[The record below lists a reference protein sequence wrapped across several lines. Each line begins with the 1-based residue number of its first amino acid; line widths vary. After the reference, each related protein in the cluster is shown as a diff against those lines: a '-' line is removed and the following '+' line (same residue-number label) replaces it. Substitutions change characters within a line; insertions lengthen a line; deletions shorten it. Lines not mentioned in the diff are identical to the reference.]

1 MSDINGIFSKKAKAV
16 LQAARMAARNLGS
29 DSISTEHLLLG
40 LVREDSGFAA
50 ETLKA
55 LNVNLNELGENVQ
68 RALTSN
74 GGIMTVGDSHGA
86 LLSFTNRCK
95 AALYNAAKIAKNEGD
110 QYIGPEHLMLAILQ
124 QSESAAVGTLS
135 SFGVTFENFQAALSQ
150 LKRESSE
157 DGVPGEGAGEGA
169 GFESE
174 QPRGNGETRQQARS
188 QSRSKTPIL
197 EHFGRDLTA
206 MARLG
211 KLDPIIG
218 REAEIERLIQILCRR
233 KKNNP
238 ALIGEPGV
246 GKTAI
251 IEGLAL
257 KIAQKK
263 IPELLANKRVVS
275 LDVAAMV
282 AGTKYR
288 GQFEE
293 RVKGLIMEL
302 QRVDNSVILFID
314 ELHTIVGAG
323 GSEGSLDASNIFKP
337 ALARGELQCIGA
349 TTIDEYRKYIE
360 KDAALER
367 RFQTIVVNPPSS
379 EDSIQ
384 ILEGLRAKYEQ
395 HHKVRYTPEAIRASV
410 TLAERYISDRFLP
423 DKAIDVLDEAG
434 ARVRLNSIKTP
445 QDLKEMED
453 ELAEAMQKKEDAIAD
468 QQYETA
474 ASLRDKIE
482 ELTNRIAERRDA
494 LNKEDSSVMP
504 VVDENEIRD
513 CISKMTGIPV
523 SRLAGEE
530 AQKLLKL
537 GDEIKERVIG
547 QDQAVDAVVKAI
559 RRTRAGIRDTK
570 RPMGSFLFLG
580 PTGVGKTELAK
591 VLSLSLFGSED
602 SMIRIDMS
610 EYMEKHSISRLI
622 GAPPGYVG
630 FEDNGGQL
638 SEKVRKRPYC
648 VVLLDE
654 IEKAHP
660 DVYNLLLQILDDGI
674 LTDSYGRKINF
685 KNTIIIMTSNAG
697 AREVRHSSG
706 MGFTKMGETDD
717 YERMETAIREEVK
730 RVFSPEFLNRID
742 EQIVFRPLTKS
753 DLTSV
758 VDIQL
763 MFLQKNLSERGILL
777 EISKEAKEFVV
788 GHNYDSALGARPIRR
803 SIQQLIE
810 DEIAEGLLLGIYSDF
825 STITIDVVDGKL
837 KFKCE
842 KLSEGDG
849 ENHQD

>member
-1 MSDINGIFSKKAKAV
+1 MSDINGIFSAKAKAV
-16 LQAARMAARNLGS
+16 LQAARMAAHNLSS
-29 DSISTEHLLLG
+29 DSITVEHLLLG
-40 LVREDSGFAA
+40 LVREESGYAA
-50 ETLKA
+50 ETLRA
-55 LNVNLNELGENVQ
+55 LKVNLSDLGETVQ
-68 RALTSN
+68 RSLSTN
-74 GGIMTVGDSHGA
+74 GGLMTIGGDKRGG
-86 LLSFTNRCK
+86 LLSFTARTK
-95 AALYNAAKIAKNEGD
+95 AILFNAAKLAKNEGD

-124 QSESAAVGTLS
+124 QTDTPAAATLS
-135 SFGVTFENFQAALSQ
+135 TYNVTFDNYLEMLQQIKSRNMDP
-150 LKRESSE
+150 SSM
-157 DGVPGEGAGEGA
+157 DMDKNVPPMMRNE
-169 GFESE
+169 
-174 QPRGNGETRQQARS
+174 PRSSATTAS
-188 QSRSKTPIL
+188 KSKTPIL

-206 MARLG
+206 MARAG

-251 IEGLAL
+251 VEGLAQ
-257 KIAQKK
+257 KIVQKK
-263 IPELLANKRVVS
+263 IPDLLANKRVVT

-302 QRVDNSVILFID
+302 QRVGNSVILFID

-367 RFQTIVVNPPSS
+367 RFQTIIVNPPNS
-379 EDSIQ
+379 EDSVL

-395 HHKVRYTPEAIRASV
+395 HHNVRYTPDAVRAAV
-410 TLAERYISDRFLP
+410 TLAERYISERFLP

-434 ARVRLNSIKTP
+434 ARVRLDSIKVPDDLKQMEEELVKTNQLKDECIANQLYEEAAKHRDKAEELEKSIADRKNSI
-445 QDLKEMED
+445 
-453 ELAEAMQKKEDAIAD
+453 AEDAKAN
-468 QQYETA
+468 T
-474 ASLRDKIE
+474 
-482 ELTNRIAERRDA
+482 
-494 LNKEDSSVMP
+494 P
-504 VVDENEIRD
+504 VVDENVIRD
-513 CISKMTGIPV
+513 VISKMTGIPV

-530 AQKLLKL
+530 AQKLLHL
-537 GDEIKERVIG
+537 GEEIKQRVIG
-547 QDQAVDAVVKAI
+547 QDQAVDAIVKSI
-559 RRTRAGIRDTK
+559 RRTRAGIRSSK

-630 FEDNGGQL
+630 YEEGGGQL
-638 SEKVRKRPYC
+638 TEKVRKHPYS

-660 DVYNLLLQILDDGI
+660 DIYNLLLQILDDGI

-717 YERMETAIREEVK
+717 YDRMEAAIRDEVK

-742 EQIVFRPLTKS
+742 EQIVFRALSKK
-753 DLTSV
+753 DLVSV
-758 VDIQL
+758 VDIQ
-763 MFLQKNLSERGILL
+763 MGFLQKNISDRGILL
-777 EISKEAKEFVV
+777 EISQEAKELIVN
-788 GHNYDSALGARPIRR
+788 HNYDSALGARPIRR
-803 SIQQLIE
+803 SIQSLVE
-810 DEIAEGLLLGIYSDF
+810 DEIAEGLLLGRLSDF
-825 STITIDVVDGKL
+825 STICIGVENGKL
-837 KFKCE
+837 TFT
-842 KLSEGDG
+842 SEALPS
-849 ENHQD
+849 

>member
-16 LQAARMAARNLGS
+16 LQAARIAARNLGS
-29 DSISTEHLLLG
+29 DSVTTEHLLLG

-50 ETLKA
+50 ETLLA
-55 LNVNLNELGENVQ
+55 LKVNLNDLGETVQ
-68 RALTSN
+68 RSLTSN

-86 LLSFTNRCK
+86 LLTFTARCK
-95 AALYNAAKIAKNEGD
+95 AALFNAAKIAKEEGD

-124 QSESAAVGTLS
+124 QSESPAAGTLS
-135 SFGVTFENFQAALSQ
+135 SFGVTYNNFEMALQQVKHEAVDGQSADGDASGIDGADDRYLSQ
-150 LKRESSE
+150 GR
-157 DGVPGEGAGEGA
+157 
-169 GFESE
+169 
-174 QPRGNGETRQQARS
+174 GETRQQLRG

-197 EHFGRDLTA
+197 DHFGRDLTA
-206 MARLG
+206 LAKQG

-218 REAEIERLIQILCRR
+218 RSNEIERLIQILCRR

-251 IEGLAL
+251 IEGLAQ
-257 KIAQKK
+257 KIVQKK
-263 IPELLANKRVVS
+263 IPELLMNKRVVT

-367 RFQTIVVNPPSS
+367 RFQTIVVNPPNS

-384 ILEGLRAKYEQ
+384 ILDGLRPKYEQ
-395 HHKVRYTPEAIRASV
+395 HHKVRYTPEAIRAAV
-410 TLAERYISDRFLP
+410 VLAERYISDRFLP

-434 ARVRLNSIKTP
+434 ARVRLNSIRTP

-453 ELAEAMQKKEDAIAD
+453 ELALAMQKKEEAIAE

-482 ELTNRIAERRDA
+482 DLTSRIAERRES
-494 LNKEDSSVMP
+494 LNKEDSAEMP

-530 AQKLLKL
+530 TQKLLKL

-547 QDQAVDAVVKAI
+547 QDRAVDAVVKAI
-559 RRTRAGIRDTK
+559 RRTRAGIRNTK

-591 VLSLSLFGSED
+591 VLSQSLFGSED

-610 EYMEKHSISRLI
+610 EYMEKHSVSRLI

-660 DVYNLLLQILDDGI
+660 DIYNLLLQILDDGI

-742 EQIVFRPLTKS
+742 EQIVFRPLTKK
-753 DLTSV
+753 DLSSV

-763 MFLQKNLSERGILL
+763 TFLQKNLSERGILL
-777 EISKEAKEFVV
+777 EVSEAAKDFVV
-788 GHNYDSALGARPIRR
+788 SHNYDSALGARPIRR

-810 DEIAEGLLLGIYSDF
+810 DEIAEGLLLGIYRDF
-825 STITIDVVDGKL
+825 TTISIDVENGKL
-837 KFKCE
+837 KFS
-842 KLSEGDG
+842 SEALPS
-849 ENHQD
+849 

>member
-1 MSDINGIFSKKAKAV
+1 MADINGIFSAKAKAA
-16 LQAARMAARNLGS
+16 LQAARIAARNLGS
-29 DSISTEHLLLG
+29 DCVTVEHLLFG
-40 LVREDSGFAA
+40 LVREDSGVAS

-55 LNVNLNELGENVQ
+55 LKVNLTELSETIQ
-68 RALTSN
+68 RALSTN
-74 GGIMTVGDSHGA
+74 GGLMTVGGDAHGG
-86 LLSFTNRCK
+86 LLTFTAQCK
-95 AALYNAAKIAKNEGD
+95 AVLYNAAKIAKEEGV
-110 QYIGPEHLMLAILQ
+110 QFIGPEHLMLAILQ
-124 QSESAAVGTLS
+124 QTDSPAAATLS
-135 SFGVTFENFQAALSQ
+135 TYNVTFENYQEMLMQIKREADGQPMDDGQSDDEPRERYTQTRQAA
-150 LKRESSE
+150 
-157 DGVPGEGAGEGA
+157 P
-169 GFESE
+169 
-174 QPRGNGETRQQARS
+174 

-206 MARLG
+206 MARAG

-257 KIAQKK
+257 KIVQRK
-263 IPELLANKRVVS
+263 IPDLLANKRVVT

-302 QRVDNSVILFID
+302 QRVGNSVILFID

-349 TTIDEYRKYIE
+349 TTFDEYRKYIE
-360 KDAALER
+360 KDPALER
-367 RFQTIVVNPPSS
+367 RFQTIVVNPPTV

-384 ILEGLRAKYEQ
+384 ILDGLRPKYEQ
-395 HHKVRYTPEAIRASV
+395 HHNVRYTPDAVRAAV
-410 TLAERYISDRFLP
+410 ELGERYISERFLP

-434 ARVRLNSIKTP
+434 ARVRLNSIKIP
-445 QDLKEMED
+445 QDLQNMED
-453 ELAEAMQKKEDAIAD
+453 ELGECLQKKEEAVANQD
-468 QQYETA
+468 YTSA
-474 ASLRDKIE
+474 AKLRAREE
-482 ELTNRIAERRDA
+482 ELQNSIAERKKQ
-494 LNKEDSSVMP
+494 LQSEESETP
-504 VVDENEIRD
+504 VVDDNVIRD
-513 CISKMTGIPV
+513 VISKMTGIPV
-523 SRLAGEE
+523 RRLGGEE
-530 AQKLLKL
+530 AQKLIHL
-537 GDEIKERVIG
+537 GDEIKQRVIG
-547 QDQAVDAVVKAI
+547 QDQAVDAIVKSI
-559 RRTRAGIRDTK
+559 RRSRAGIRNNK

-591 VLSLSLFGSED
+591 VLCKELFGSED
-602 SMIRIDMS
+602 SLVRIDMS
-610 EYMEKHSISRLI
+610 EYMEKHSVSRLI

-630 FEDNGGQL
+630 FEDGGGQL
-638 SEKVRKRPYC
+638 SEKVRKHPYS

-660 DVYNLLLQILDDGI
+660 DIYNLLLQILDDGI

-730 RVFSPEFLNRID
+730 RVFSPEFLNRVD
-742 EQIVFRPLTKS
+742 EQIVFRALSKK
-753 DLTSV
+753 DLVSV
-758 VDIQL
+758 VDIQ
-763 MFLQKNLSERGILL
+763 MGFLQKNLSDRGILL
-777 EISKEAKEFVV
+777 EMSQEAKEFVV
-788 GHNYDSALGARPIRR
+788 NHNYDASLGARPIRR
-803 SIQQLIE
+803 SIQNLVE
-810 DEIAEGLLLGIYSDF
+810 DEIAEGLLLGTMTDF
-825 STITIDVVDGKL
+825 STIYVGVENGKL
-837 KFKCE
+837 SFKCE
-842 KLSEGDG
+842 KIKS
-849 ENHQD
+849 

>member
-1 MSDINGIFSKKAKAV
+1 MSENNGIFSAKAKAV

-29 DSISTEHLLLG
+29 DSITVEHLLLG
-40 LVREDSGFAA
+40 LVREDSGYASD
-50 ETLKA
+50 TLKA
-55 LNVNLNELGENVQ
+55 LKVNLAELGETVQ
-68 RALTSN
+68 RALTN
-74 GGIMTVGDSHGA
+74 DGGLMTIGGDNRGG
-86 LLSFTNRCK
+86 LLAFTARTK
-95 AALYNAAKIAKNEGD
+95 AVMFNAAKIAKEEGD

-124 QSESAAVGTLS
+124 QSDSPAAATLS
-135 SFGVTFENFQAALSQ
+135 TFNVTFENFQQALDQ
-150 LKRESSE
+150 LKRGNAE
-157 DGVPGEGAGEGA
+157 DMQDDRDFPGR
-169 GFESE
+169 
-174 QPRGNGETRQQARS
+174 QPQQGRP
-188 QSRSKTPIL
+188 QQKSKTPIL

-206 MARLG
+206 LARQG

-218 REAEIERLIQILCRR
+218 REEEIERLIQILCRR

-251 IEGLAL
+251 IEGLAQ
-257 KIAQKK
+257 KIVQKK
-263 IPELLANKRVVS
+263 IPELLMNKRVVT

-367 RFQTIVVNPPSS
+367 RFQTIMVNPPNS

-384 ILEGLRAKYEQ
+384 ILEGLRGKYEQ
-395 HHKVRYTPEAIRASV
+395 HHKVRYTPDAIRAAV
-410 TLAERYISDRFLP
+410 LLAERYISERFLP

-434 ARVRLNSIKTP
+434 ARVRLDSICIP
-445 QDLKEMED
+445 QDLKDMEE
-453 ELAEAMQKKEDAIAD
+453 ELAELKREMDDAVAN
-468 QQYETA
+468 QNFEKA
-474 ASLRDKIE
+474 ASLRDKTE
-482 ELTNRIAERRDA
+482 DLEKKVAERRDSLTA
-494 LNKEDSSVMP
+494 DKDSEATP
-504 VVDENEIRD
+504 VVDENAIRD

-523 SRLAGEE
+523 SRLADEE
-530 AQKLLKL
+530 AKKLLHL

-591 VLSLSLFGSED
+591 VLSYSLFGSED

-630 FEDNGGQL
+630 FEESGGQL
-638 SEKVRKRPYC
+638 SEKVRKRPYS

-660 DVYNLLLQILDDGI
+660 DIYNLLLQILDDGI

-730 RVFSPEFLNRID
+730 RVFSPEFLNRVD
-742 EQIVFRPLTKS
+742 EQIVFRPLSKA
-753 DLTSV
+753 DLVSV

-763 MFLQKNLSERGILL
+763 SFLQKNLSERGILL
-777 EISKEAKEFVV
+777 EVTQEAKEFIVN
-788 GHNYDSALGARPIRR
+788 HNYDSALGARPIRR
-803 SIQQLIE
+803 TIQNLVE
-810 DEIAEGLLLGIYSDF
+810 DEIAEGLLLGTMTDF
-825 STITIDVVDGKL
+825 STVTIGVKDGKL
-837 KFKCE
+837 CFGCE
-842 KLSEGDG
+842 KLPEESG
-849 ENHQD
+849 NPA

>member
-1 MSDINGIFSKKAKAV
+1 MADINGIFSAKAKAA
-16 LQAARMAARNLGS
+16 LQAARIAARNLGS
-29 DSISTEHLLLG
+29 DCVTVEHLLFG
-40 LVREDSGFAA
+40 LVREDSGVAS

-55 LNVNLNELGENVQ
+55 LKVNLTELSETIQ
-68 RALTSN
+68 RALSTN
-74 GGIMTVGDSHGA
+74 GGLMTVGGDAHGG
-86 LLSFTNRCK
+86 LLTFTAQCK
-95 AALYNAAKIAKNEGD
+95 AVLYNAAKIAKEEGV
-110 QYIGPEHLMLAILQ
+110 QFIGPEHLMLAILQ
-124 QSESAAVGTLS
+124 QTDSPAAATLS
-135 SFGVTFENFQAALSQ
+135 TYNVTFENYQEMLMQIKRQADGQPMDDGQPDDEPRERYTQTRQAA
-150 LKRESSE
+150 
-157 DGVPGEGAGEGA
+157 P
-169 GFESE
+169 
-174 QPRGNGETRQQARS
+174 

-206 MARLG
+206 MARAG

-257 KIAQKK
+257 KIVQRK
-263 IPELLANKRVVS
+263 IPDLLANKRVVT

-302 QRVDNSVILFID
+302 QRVGNSVILFID

-349 TTIDEYRKYIE
+349 TTFDEYRKYIE
-360 KDAALER
+360 KDPALER
-367 RFQTIVVNPPSS
+367 RFQTIVVNPPTV

-384 ILEGLRAKYEQ
+384 ILEGLRPKYEQ
-395 HHKVRYTPEAIRASV
+395 HHNVHYTPDAVRAAV
-410 TLAERYISDRFLP
+410 YLGERYISERFLP

-434 ARVRLNSIKTP
+434 ARVRLNSIKIP
-445 QDLKEMED
+445 QDLQDMEE
-453 ELAEAMQKKEDAIAD
+453 ELGECLQKKEEAVANQD
-468 QQYETA
+468 YTSA
-474 ASLRDKIE
+474 ANFRARE
-482 ELTNRIAERRDA
+482 EDLQNQIAERKKQ
-494 LNKEDSSVMP
+494 LQNENTETP
-504 VVDENEIRD
+504 IVDENVIRD
-513 CISKMTGIPV
+513 VISKMTGIPV
-523 SRLAGEE
+523 RRLGGEE
-530 AQKLLKL
+530 AQKLIHL
-537 GDEIKERVIG
+537 GDEIKQRVIG
-547 QDQAVDAVVKAI
+547 QDPAVDAIVKSI
-559 RRTRAGIRDTK
+559 RRSRAGIRNNK

-591 VLSLSLFGSED
+591 VLCKELFGSED
-602 SMIRIDMS
+602 SLVRIDMS
-610 EYMEKHSISRLI
+610 EYMEKHSVSRLI

-630 FEDNGGQL
+630 FEDGGGQL
-638 SEKVRKRPYC
+638 SEKVRKHPYS

-660 DVYNLLLQILDDGI
+660 DIYNLLLQILDDGI

-706 MGFTKMGETDD
+706 MGFTKMSETDD
-717 YERMETAIREEVK
+717 YERMETAIREEAK

-742 EQIVFRPLTKS
+742 EQIVFRALSKQ
-753 DLTSV
+753 DLVSV
-758 VDIQL
+758 VDIQ
-763 MFLQKNLSERGILL
+763 MGFLQKNLSDRGILL
-777 EISKEAKEFVV
+777 EMSQEAKEFIVN
-788 GHNYDSALGARPIRR
+788 HNYDSSLGARPIRR
-803 SIQQLIE
+803 SIQNLVE
-810 DEIAEGLLLGIYSDF
+810 DEIAEGLLLGTMTDF
-825 STITIDVVDGKL
+825 STISVDVENGKL
-837 KFKCE
+837 SFKCE
-842 KLSEGDG
+842 KIKS
-849 ENHQD
+849 

>member
-1 MSDINGIFSKKAKAV
+1 MADINGIFSAKAKAA
-16 LQAARMAARNLGS
+16 LQAARIAARNLGS
-29 DSISTEHLLLG
+29 DCVTVEHLLFG
-40 LVREDSGFAA
+40 LVREDSGVAS

-55 LNVNLNELGENVQ
+55 LKVNLTELSETIQ
-68 RALTSN
+68 RALSTN
-74 GGIMTVGDSHGA
+74 GGLMTVGGDAHGG
-86 LLSFTNRCK
+86 LLTFTAQCK
-95 AALYNAAKIAKNEGD
+95 AVLYNAAKIAKEEGV
-110 QYIGPEHLMLAILQ
+110 QFIGPEHLMLAILQ
-124 QSESAAVGTLS
+124 QTDSPAAATLS
-135 SFGVTFENFQAALSQ
+135 TYNVTFENYQEMLMQIKRQADGQPMDDGQPDDEPRERYTQTRQAA
-150 LKRESSE
+150 
-157 DGVPGEGAGEGA
+157 P
-169 GFESE
+169 
-174 QPRGNGETRQQARS
+174 

-206 MARLG
+206 MARAG

-257 KIAQKK
+257 KIVQRK
-263 IPELLANKRVVS
+263 IPDLLANKRVVT

-302 QRVDNSVILFID
+302 QRVGNSVILFID

-349 TTIDEYRKYIE
+349 TTFDEYRKYIE
-360 KDAALER
+360 KDPALER
-367 RFQTIVVNPPSS
+367 RFQTIVVNPPTV

-384 ILEGLRAKYEQ
+384 ILDGLRPKYEQ
-395 HHKVRYTPEAIRASV
+395 HHNVRYTPDAVRAAV
-410 TLAERYISDRFLP
+410 ELGERYISERFLP

-434 ARVRLNSIKTP
+434 ARVRLNSIKIP
-445 QDLKEMED
+445 QDLQNMED
-453 ELAEAMQKKEDAIAD
+453 ELGECLQKKEEAVANQD
-468 QQYETA
+468 YTSA
-474 ASLRDKIE
+474 AKLRAREE
-482 ELTNRIAERRDA
+482 ELQNSIAERKKQ
-494 LNKEDSSVMP
+494 LQSEEIETP
-504 VVDENEIRD
+504 IVDDNVIRD
-513 CISKMTGIPV
+513 VISKMTGIPV
-523 SRLAGEE
+523 RRLGGEE
-530 AQKLLKL
+530 AQKLIHL
-537 GDEIKERVIG
+537 GDEIKQRVIG
-547 QDQAVDAVVKAI
+547 QDQAVDAIVKSI
-559 RRTRAGIRDTK
+559 RRSRAGIRNNK

-591 VLSLSLFGSED
+591 VLCKELFGSED
-602 SMIRIDMS
+602 SLVRIDMS
-610 EYMEKHSISRLI
+610 EYMEKHSVSRLI

-630 FEDNGGQL
+630 FEDGGGQL
-638 SEKVRKRPYC
+638 SEKVRKHPYS

-660 DVYNLLLQILDDGI
+660 DIYNLLLQILDDGI

-706 MGFTKMGETDD
+706 MGFTKMGEMDD

-730 RVFSPEFLNRID
+730 RVFSPEFLNRVD
-742 EQIVFRPLTKS
+742 EQIVFRALSKK
-753 DLTSV
+753 DLVSV
-758 VDIQL
+758 VDIQ
-763 MFLQKNLSERGILL
+763 MGFLQKNLSDRGILL
-777 EISKEAKEFVV
+777 EMSQEAKEFVV
-788 GHNYDSALGARPIRR
+788 NHNYDASLGARPIRR
-803 SIQQLIE
+803 SIQNLVE
-810 DEIAEGLLLGIYSDF
+810 DEIAEGLLLGTMTDF
-825 STITIDVVDGKL
+825 STIYVGVEDGKL
-837 KFKCE
+837 SFKCE
-842 KLSEGDG
+842 KIKS
-849 ENHQD
+849 

>member
-1 MSDINGIFSKKAKAV
+1 MADTNGIFSAKAKAA
-16 LQAARMAARNLGS
+16 LQAARIAARNLGS
-29 DSISTEHLLLG
+29 DCVTVEHLLFG
-40 LVREDSGFAA
+40 LVREDSGFAS

-55 LNVNLNELGENVQ
+55 LKVNLTELSETIQ
-68 RALTSN
+68 RALSTN
-74 GGIMTVGDSHGA
+74 GGLMTVGGDAHGG
-86 LLSFTNRCK
+86 LLNFTAQCK
-95 AALYNAAKIAKNEGD
+95 AVLYNAAKIAKEDGV
-110 QYIGPEHLMLAILQ
+110 QFIGPEHLMLAILQ
-124 QSESAAVGTLS
+124 QTDSPAAATLS
-135 SFGVTFENFQAALSQ
+135 TYNVTFENYQEMLMQIKRQADGQPMDDGQQPEDDPRERYTQTRQAA
-150 LKRESSE
+150 
-157 DGVPGEGAGEGA
+157 P
-169 GFESE
+169 
-174 QPRGNGETRQQARS
+174 

-206 MARLG
+206 MARAG

-218 REAEIERLIQILCRR
+218 REEEIERLIQILCRR

-257 KIAQKK
+257 KIVQRK
-263 IPELLANKRVVS
+263 IPDLLANKRVVT

-302 QRVDNSVILFID
+302 QRVGNSVILFID

-349 TTIDEYRKYIE
+349 TTFDEYRKYIE
-360 KDAALER
+360 KDPALER
-367 RFQTIVVNPPSS
+367 RFQTIVVNPPSV

-384 ILEGLRAKYEQ
+384 ILEGLRPKYEQ
-395 HHKVRYTPEAIRASV
+395 HHNVHYTPDAVRAAV
-410 TLAERYISDRFLP
+410 ELGERYISERFLP

-434 ARVRLNSIKTP
+434 ARVRLNSIKIP
-445 QDLKEMED
+445 QDLQDMED
-453 ELAEAMQKKEDAIAD
+453 ELGECIQKKEEAVAN
-468 QQYETA
+468 QEYTSA
-474 ASLRDKIE
+474 AELRARE
-482 ELTNRIAERRDA
+482 ELLQNSIAERKKQ
-494 LNKEDSSVMP
+494 LQSEESETP
-504 VVDENEIRD
+504 IVDDNVIRD
-513 CISKMTGIPV
+513 VISKMTGIPV
-523 SRLAGEE
+523 RRLGGEE
-530 AQKLLKL
+530 AQKLLHL
-537 GDEIKERVIG
+537 GDEIKQRVIG
-547 QDQAVDAVVKAI
+547 QDQAVDAIVKSI
-559 RRTRAGIRDTK
+559 RRSRAGIRNNK

-591 VLSLSLFGSED
+591 VLCKELFGSED
-602 SMIRIDMS
+602 SLVRIDMS
-610 EYMEKHSISRLI
+610 EYMEKHSVSRLI

-630 FEDNGGQL
+630 FEDGGGQL
-638 SEKVRKRPYC
+638 SEKVRKHPYS

-660 DVYNLLLQILDDGI
+660 DIYNLLLQILDDGI

-730 RVFSPEFLNRID
+730 RVFSPEFLNRVD
-742 EQIVFRPLTKS
+742 EQIVFRALSKS
-753 DLTSV
+753 DLVSV
-758 VDIQL
+758 VDIQ
-763 MFLQKNLSERGILL
+763 MGFLQKNLSDRGILL
-777 EISKEAKEFVV
+777 EMSQEAKEFVV
-788 GHNYDSALGARPIRR
+788 NHNYDASLGARPIRR
-803 SIQQLIE
+803 SIQNLVE
-810 DEIAEGLLLGIYSDF
+810 DEIAEGLLLGTMEDF
-825 STITIDVVDGKL
+825 STIYVGVEDGKL
-837 KFKCE
+837 SFKCE
-842 KLSEGDG
+842 KIKS
-849 ENHQD
+849 

>member
-1 MSDINGIFSKKAKAV
+1 MSDINGIFSAKAKAV
-16 LQAARMAARNLGS
+16 LQAARMAAHNLSS
-29 DSISTEHLLLG
+29 DSITVEHLLLG
-40 LVREDSGFAA
+40 LVREESGYAA
-50 ETLKA
+50 ETLRA
-55 LNVNLNELGENVQ
+55 LKVNLSDLGETVQ
-68 RALTSN
+68 RSLSTN
-74 GGIMTVGDSHGA
+74 GGLMTIGGDKRGG
-86 LLSFTNRCK
+86 LLSFTARTK
-95 AALYNAAKIAKNEGD
+95 AILFNAAKLAKNEGD

-124 QSESAAVGTLS
+124 QTDTPAAATLS
-135 SFGVTFENFQAALSQ
+135 TYNVTFDNYLEMLQQIKSKNVDPSTMDVDRNVPPMMRNEPRQAP
-150 LKRESSE
+150 SS
-157 DGVPGEGAGEGA
+157 A
-169 GFESE
+169 
-174 QPRGNGETRQQARS
+174 TK
-188 QSRSKTPIL
+188 SKTPIL

-206 MARLG
+206 MARAG

-251 IEGLAL
+251 VEGLAQ
-257 KIAQKK
+257 KIVQKK
-263 IPELLANKRVVS
+263 IPDLLANKRVVT

-302 QRVDNSVILFID
+302 QRVGNSVILFID

-367 RFQTIVVNPPSS
+367 RFQTIIVNPPNS
-379 EDSIQ
+379 EDSVL

-395 HHKVRYTPEAIRASV
+395 HHNVHYTPDAVRAAV
-410 TLAERYISDRFLP
+410 TLAERYISERFLP

-434 ARVRLNSIKTP
+434 ARVRLDSIKVPDDLKQMEEELVKTNQLKDECIANQLYEEAAKHRDKAEELEKSIADRKNSI
-445 QDLKEMED
+445 
-453 ELAEAMQKKEDAIAD
+453 AEDAKAN
-468 QQYETA
+468 T
-474 ASLRDKIE
+474 
-482 ELTNRIAERRDA
+482 
-494 LNKEDSSVMP
+494 P
-504 VVDENEIRD
+504 VVDENVIRD
-513 CISKMTGIPV
+513 VISKMTGIPV

-530 AQKLLKL
+530 AQRLLHL
-537 GDEIKERVIG
+537 GEEIKQRVIG
-547 QDQAVDAVVKAI
+547 QDQAVDAIVKSI
-559 RRTRAGIRDTK
+559 RRTRAGIRSSK

-630 FEDNGGQL
+630 YEEGGGQL
-638 SEKVRKRPYC
+638 TEKVRKHPYS

-660 DVYNLLLQILDDGI
+660 DIYNLLLQILDDGI

-717 YERMETAIREEVK
+717 YDRMEAAIRDEVK

-742 EQIVFRPLTKS
+742 EQIVFRPLSKK
-753 DLTSV
+753 DLVSV
-758 VDIQL
+758 VDIQ
-763 MFLQKNLSERGILL
+763 MGFLQKNISDRGILL
-777 EISKEAKEFVV
+777 EISQEAKELIVN
-788 GHNYDSALGARPIRR
+788 HNYDSALGARPIRR
-803 SIQQLIE
+803 SIQSLVE
-810 DEIAEGLLLGIYSDF
+810 DEIAEGLLLGRLSDF
-825 STITIDVVDGKL
+825 STICIGVENGKL
-837 KFKCE
+837 TFT
-842 KLSEGDG
+842 SEALPS
-849 ENHQD
+849 

>member
-16 LQAARMAARNLGS
+16 LQAARIAARNLGS
-29 DSISTEHLLLG
+29 DSVTTEHLLLG

-50 ETLKA
+50 ETLRA
-55 LNVNLNELGENVQ
+55 LKINLNELGENVQ
-68 RALTSN
+68 RSLTTN
-74 GGIMTVGDSHGA
+74 GGIMTVGDAHGA
-86 LLSFTNRCK
+86 LLSFTTRCK
-95 AALYNAAKIAKNEGD
+95 AALFNAAKIAKEEGD

-124 QSESAAVGTLS
+124 QAESPAAGTLS
-135 SFGVTFENFQAALSQ
+135 TFGVTYENFESTLQQ
-150 LKRESSE
+150 IKREAMNGQPSGE
-157 DGVPGEGAGEGA
+157 DGENAEDDDRFMGQG
-169 GFESE
+169 
-174 QPRGNGETRQQARS
+174 RGGDTRQQVRS

-197 EHFGRDLTA
+197 DHFGRDLTA
-206 MARLG
+206 LAKQG

-218 REAEIERLIQILCRR
+218 RGREIERLIQILCRR

-251 IEGLAL
+251 IEGLAQ
-257 KIAQKK
+257 KIVQKK
-263 IPELLANKRVVS
+263 IPELLMNKRVVT

-367 RFQTIVVNPPSS
+367 RFQTIVVNPPNS

-384 ILEGLRAKYEQ
+384 ILEGLRPKYEQ
-395 HHKVRYTPEAIRASV
+395 HHKVHYTPEAIRAAV
-410 TLAERYISDRFLP
+410 TLAERYITDRFLP

-434 ARVRLNSIKTP
+434 ARVRLNSIRTP

-453 ELAEAMQKKEDAIAD
+453 ELAATMQKKEEAIAD

-474 ASLRDKIE
+474 ATLRDKIE
-482 ELTNRIAERRDA
+482 DLTNRIAERREA
-494 LNKEDSSVMP
+494 LNKEDSADFP
-504 VVDENEIRD
+504 IVDENEIRD

-530 AQKLLKL
+530 TQKLLKL

-591 VLSLSLFGSED
+591 VLSQSLFGSED

-610 EYMEKHSISRLI
+610 EYMEKHSVSRLI

-660 DVYNLLLQILDDGI
+660 DIYNLLLQILDDGI

-730 RVFSPEFLNRID
+730 RVFSPEFLNRVD
-742 EQIVFRPLTKS
+742 EQIVFRPLTKK
-753 DLTSV
+753 DLSSV

-763 MFLQKNLSERGILL
+763 TFLQKNLSERGILL
-777 EISKEAKEFVV
+777 EVSEAAKEFIVS
-788 GHNYDSALGARPIRR
+788 HNYDSALGARPIRR
-803 SIQQLIE
+803 SIQNLVE
-810 DEIAEGLLLGIYSDF
+810 DEIAEGLLLGIYKDF
-825 STITIDVVDGKL
+825 TTISIDVENNKL
-837 KFKCE
+837 KFT
-842 KLSEGDG
+842 SEALPS
-849 ENHQD
+849 

>member
-1 MSDINGIFSKKAKAV
+1 MSDINGIFSAKAKAV
-16 LQAARMAARNLGS
+16 LQAARMAAHNLSS
-29 DSISTEHLLLG
+29 DSITVEHLLLG
-40 LVREDSGFAA
+40 LVREESGYAA
-50 ETLKA
+50 ETLRA
-55 LNVNLNELGENVQ
+55 LKVNLSDLGETVQ
-68 RALTSN
+68 RSLSTN
-74 GGIMTVGDSHGA
+74 GGLMTIGGDKRGG
-86 LLSFTNRCK
+86 LLSFTARTK
-95 AALYNAAKIAKNEGD
+95 AILFNAAKLAKNEGD

-124 QSESAAVGTLS
+124 QTDTPAAATLS
-135 SFGVTFENFQAALSQ
+135 TYNVTFDNYLEMLQQIKSKNVDPSTMDVDRNVPPMMRNEPRQAP
-150 LKRESSE
+150 SS
-157 DGVPGEGAGEGA
+157 A
-169 GFESE
+169 SK
-174 QPRGNGETRQQARS
+174 
-188 QSRSKTPIL
+188 SKTPIL

-206 MARLG
+206 MARAG

-251 IEGLAL
+251 VEGLAQ
-257 KIAQKK
+257 KIVQKK
-263 IPELLANKRVVS
+263 IPDLLANKRVVT

-302 QRVDNSVILFID
+302 QRVSNSVILFID

-367 RFQTIVVNPPSS
+367 RFQTILVNPPNS

-384 ILEGLRAKYEQ
+384 ILEGLRPKYEQ
-395 HHKVRYTPEAIRASV
+395 HHKVHYTPDAIRAAV
-410 TLAERYISDRFLP
+410 LLAERYISERFLP
-423 DKAIDVLDEAG
+423 DKAIDVLDETV
-434 ARVRLNSIKTP
+434 ARVKLNSIKVP
-445 QDLKEMED
+445 QDLMDMEN
-453 ELAEAMQKKEDAIAD
+453 ELAESLQKKEEAVANQD
-468 QQYETA
+468 YENA
-474 ASLRDKIE
+474 AKYRTREE
-482 ELTNRIAERRDA
+482 ELQNKIAERKKQ
-494 LNKEDSSVMP
+494 LQEEGSETP
-504 VVDENEIRD
+504 VVDESDIRD

-523 SRLAGEE
+523 SRLGGEE
-530 AQKLLKL
+530 TQKLLHL
-537 GDEIKERVIG
+537 GEEIKQRIIG
-547 QDQAVDAVVKAI
+547 QDAAVDAIVKSI
-559 RRTRAGIRDTK
+559 RRTRAGIRSSK

-591 VLSLSLFGSED
+591 VLSLTLFGSED

-610 EYMEKHSISRLI
+610 EYMEKHCVSRLI

-630 FEDNGGQL
+630 FEEGGGQL
-638 SEKVRKRPYC
+638 TEKVRKKPYS

-660 DVYNLLLQILDDGI
+660 DIYNILLQILDDGI

-697 AREVRHSSG
+697 AREVRHSGG
-706 MGFTKMGETDD
+706 MGFTKEGETDD
-717 YERMETAIREEVK
+717 YERMENAIREEVK

-742 EQIVFRPLTKS
+742 EQIVFRALSKK
-753 DLTSV
+753 DLVSV
-758 VDIQL
+758 VDIQ
-763 MFLQKNLSERGILL
+763 MGFLQKNISDRGILL
-777 EISKEAKEFVV
+777 EISQEAKEFIVNN
-788 GHNYDSALGARPIRR
+788 NYDSTLGARPIRR
-803 SIQQLIE
+803 SIQNLVE
-810 DEIAEGLLLGIYSDF
+810 DAIAEGLLLGTLTDF
-825 STITIDVVDGKL
+825 STISIDVENGKL
-837 KFKCE
+837 SFKCE
-842 KLSEGDG
+842 KIQS
-849 ENHQD
+849 

>member
-1 MSDINGIFSKKAKAV
+1 MADINGIFSAKAKAA
-16 LQAARMAARNLGS
+16 LQAARIAARNLGS
-29 DSISTEHLLLG
+29 DCVTVEHLLFG
-40 LVREDSGFAA
+40 LVREDSGVAS

-55 LNVNLNELGENVQ
+55 LKVNLAELSETIQ
-68 RALTSN
+68 RALSTN
-74 GGIMTVGDSHGA
+74 GGLMTVGGDAHGG
-86 LLSFTNRCK
+86 LLTFTGQCK
-95 AALYNAAKIAKNEGD
+95 AVLYNAAKIAKEEGV
-110 QYIGPEHLMLAILQ
+110 QFIGPEHLMLAILQ
-124 QSESAAVGTLS
+124 QTDSPAAATLS
-135 SFGVTFENFQAALSQ
+135 TYNVTFENYQEMLMQIKRQADGQPMDDGQSDDEP
-150 LKRESSE
+150 RERYT
-157 DGVPGEGAGEGA
+157 
-169 GFESE
+169 
-174 QPRGNGETRQQARS
+174 QTRQTAP
-188 QSRSKTPIL
+188 SRSKTPIL

-206 MARLG
+206 MARAG

-257 KIAQKK
+257 KIVQRK
-263 IPELLANKRVVS
+263 IPDLLANKRVVT

-302 QRVDNSVILFID
+302 QRVGNSVILFID

-349 TTIDEYRKYIE
+349 TTFDEYRKYIE
-360 KDAALER
+360 KDPALER
-367 RFQTIVVNPPSS
+367 RFQTIIVNPPTV

-384 ILEGLRAKYEQ
+384 ILDGLRPKYEQ
-395 HHKVRYTPEAIRASV
+395 HHNVHYTPDAVRAAV
-410 TLAERYISDRFLP
+410 ELGERYISERFLP

-434 ARVRLNSIKTP
+434 ARVRLNSIKIP
-445 QDLKEMED
+445 QDLQNMED
-453 ELAEAMQKKEDAIAD
+453 ELGECLQKKEEAVANQD
-468 QQYETA
+468 YTSA
-474 ASLRDKIE
+474 AKLRAREE
-482 ELTNRIAERRDA
+482 ELQNSIAERKKQ
-494 LNKEDSSVMP
+494 LQNEESETP
-504 VVDENEIRD
+504 IVDENVIRD
-513 CISKMTGIPV
+513 VISKMTGIPV
-523 SRLAGEE
+523 RRLGGEE
-530 AQKLLKL
+530 AQKLIHL
-537 GDEIKERVIG
+537 GDEIKQRVIG
-547 QDQAVDAVVKAI
+547 QDQAVDAIVKSI
-559 RRTRAGIRDTK
+559 RRSRAGIRNNK

-591 VLSLSLFGSED
+591 VLCKELFGSED
-602 SMIRIDMS
+602 SLVRIDMS
-610 EYMEKHSISRLI
+610 EYMEKHSVSRLI

-630 FEDNGGQL
+630 FEDGGGQL
-638 SEKVRKRPYC
+638 SEKVRKHPYS

-660 DVYNLLLQILDDGI
+660 DIYNLLLQILDDGI

-730 RVFSPEFLNRID
+730 RVFSPEFLNRVD
-742 EQIVFRPLTKS
+742 EQIVFRALSKK
-753 DLTSV
+753 DLVSV
-758 VDIQL
+758 VDIQ
-763 MFLQKNLSERGILL
+763 MGFLQKNLSDRGILL
-777 EISKEAKEFVV
+777 EMSQEAKEFVV
-788 GHNYDSALGARPIRR
+788 NHNYDASLGARPIRR
-803 SIQQLIE
+803 SIQNLVE
-810 DEIAEGLLLGIYSDF
+810 DEIAEGLLLGTMTDF
-825 STITIDVVDGKL
+825 STIYVGVENGKL
-837 KFKCE
+837 SFKCE
-842 KLSEGDG
+842 KIKS
-849 ENHQD
+849 

>member
-1 MSDINGIFSKKAKAV
+1 MSDINGIFSAKAKAV
-16 LQAARMAARNLGS
+16 LQAARMAAHNLSS
-29 DSISTEHLLLG
+29 DSITVEHLLLG
-40 LVREDSGFAA
+40 LVREESGYAA
-50 ETLKA
+50 ETLRA
-55 LNVNLNELGENVQ
+55 LKVNLSDLGETVQ
-68 RALTSN
+68 RSLSTN
-74 GGIMTVGDSHGA
+74 GGLMTIGGDKRGG
-86 LLSFTNRCK
+86 LLSFTARTK
-95 AALYNAAKIAKNEGD
+95 AILFNAAKLAKNEGD

-124 QSESAAVGTLS
+124 QTDTPAAATLS
-135 SFGVTFENFQAALSQ
+135 TYNVTFDNYLEMLQQIKSRNMDP
-150 LKRESSE
+150 SSM
-157 DGVPGEGAGEGA
+157 DVDRNVPPMMRNE
-169 GFESE
+169 
-174 QPRGNGETRQQARS
+174 PRSSATTAS
-188 QSRSKTPIL
+188 KSKTPIL

-206 MARLG
+206 MARAG

-251 IEGLAL
+251 VEGLAQ
-257 KIAQKK
+257 KIVQKK
-263 IPELLANKRVVS
+263 IPDLLANKRVVT

-302 QRVDNSVILFID
+302 QRVGNSVILFID

-367 RFQTIVVNPPSS
+367 RFQTIIVNPPNS
-379 EDSIQ
+379 EDSVL

-395 HHKVRYTPEAIRASV
+395 HHNVRYTPDAVRAAV
-410 TLAERYISDRFLP
+410 TLAERYISERFLP

-434 ARVRLNSIKTP
+434 ARVRLDSIKVPDDLKQMEEELVKTNQLKDECIANQLYEEAAKHRDKAEELEKSIADRKNSI
-445 QDLKEMED
+445 
-453 ELAEAMQKKEDAIAD
+453 AEDAKAN
-468 QQYETA
+468 T
-474 ASLRDKIE
+474 
-482 ELTNRIAERRDA
+482 
-494 LNKEDSSVMP
+494 P
-504 VVDENEIRD
+504 VVDENVIRD
-513 CISKMTGIPV
+513 VISKMTGIPV

-530 AQKLLKL
+530 AQKLLHL
-537 GDEIKERVIG
+537 GEEIKQRVIG
-547 QDQAVDAVVKAI
+547 QDQAVDAIVKSI
-559 RRTRAGIRDTK
+559 RRTRAGIRSSK

-630 FEDNGGQL
+630 YEEGGGQL
-638 SEKVRKRPYC
+638 TEKVRKHPYS

-660 DVYNLLLQILDDGI
+660 DIYNLLLQILDDGI

-717 YERMETAIREEVK
+717 YDRMEAAIRDEVK

-742 EQIVFRPLTKS
+742 EQIVFRPLSKK
-753 DLTSV
+753 DLVSV
-758 VDIQL
+758 VDIQ
-763 MFLQKNLSERGILL
+763 MGFLQKNISDRGILL
-777 EISKEAKEFVV
+777 EISQEAKELIVN
-788 GHNYDSALGARPIRR
+788 HNYDSALGARPIRR
-803 SIQQLIE
+803 SIQSLVE
-810 DEIAEGLLLGIYSDF
+810 DEIAEGLLLGRLSDF
-825 STITIDVVDGKL
+825 STICIGVENGKL
-837 KFKCE
+837 TFT
-842 KLSEGDG
+842 SEALPS
-849 ENHQD
+849 

>member
-1 MSDINGIFSKKAKAV
+1 MADINGIFSAKAKAA
-16 LQAARMAARNLGS
+16 LQAARIAARNLGS
-29 DSISTEHLLLG
+29 DCVTVEHLLFG
-40 LVREDSGFAA
+40 LVREDSGVAS

-55 LNVNLNELGENVQ
+55 LKVNLTELSETIQ
-68 RALTSN
+68 RALSTN
-74 GGIMTVGDSHGA
+74 GGLMTVGGDAHGG
-86 LLSFTNRCK
+86 LLTFTAQCK
-95 AALYNAAKIAKNEGD
+95 AVLYNAAKIAKEEGV
-110 QYIGPEHLMLAILQ
+110 QFIGPEHLMLAILQ
-124 QSESAAVGTLS
+124 QTDSPAAATLS
-135 SFGVTFENFQAALSQ
+135 TYNVTFENYQEMLMQIKRQADGQPMDDGQPDDEPRERYTQTRQAA
-150 LKRESSE
+150 
-157 DGVPGEGAGEGA
+157 P
-169 GFESE
+169 
-174 QPRGNGETRQQARS
+174 

-206 MARLG
+206 MARAG

-257 KIAQKK
+257 KIVQRK
-263 IPELLANKRVVS
+263 IPDLLANKRVVT

-302 QRVDNSVILFID
+302 QRVGNSVILFID

-349 TTIDEYRKYIE
+349 TTFDEYRKYIE
-360 KDAALER
+360 KDPALER
-367 RFQTIVVNPPSS
+367 RFQTIVVNPPTV

-384 ILEGLRAKYEQ
+384 ILDGLRPKYEQ
-395 HHKVRYTPEAIRASV
+395 HHNVRYTPDAVRAAV
-410 TLAERYISDRFLP
+410 ELGERYISERFLP

-434 ARVRLNSIKTP
+434 ARVRLNSIKIP
-445 QDLKEMED
+445 QDLQNMED
-453 ELAEAMQKKEDAIAD
+453 ELGECLQKKEEAVANQD
-468 QQYETA
+468 YTSA
-474 ASLRDKIE
+474 AALRAREE
-482 ELTNRIAERRDA
+482 ELQNSISERKKQ
-494 LNKEDSSVMP
+494 LQSEESETP
-504 VVDENEIRD
+504 VVDDNVIRD
-513 CISKMTGIPV
+513 VISKMTGIPV
-523 SRLAGEE
+523 RRLGGEE
-530 AQKLLKL
+530 AQKLIHL
-537 GDEIKERVIG
+537 GDEIKQRVIG
-547 QDQAVDAVVKAI
+547 QDQAVDAIVKSI
-559 RRTRAGIRDTK
+559 RRSRAGIRNNK

-591 VLSLSLFGSED
+591 VLCKELFGSED
-602 SMIRIDMS
+602 SLVRIDMS
-610 EYMEKHSISRLI
+610 EYMEKHSVSRLI

-630 FEDNGGQL
+630 FEDGGGQL
-638 SEKVRKRPYC
+638 SEKVRKHPYS

-660 DVYNLLLQILDDGI
+660 DIYNLLLQILDDGI

-706 MGFTKMGETDD
+706 MGFTKMGEIDD

-730 RVFSPEFLNRID
+730 RVFSPEFLNRVD
-742 EQIVFRPLTKS
+742 EQIVFRALSKK
-753 DLTSV
+753 DLVSV
-758 VDIQL
+758 VDIQ
-763 MFLQKNLSERGILL
+763 MGFLQKNLSDRGILL
-777 EISKEAKEFVV
+777 EMSQEAKEFVV
-788 GHNYDSALGARPIRR
+788 NHNYDASLGARPIRR
-803 SIQQLIE
+803 SIQNLVE
-810 DEIAEGLLLGIYSDF
+810 DEIAEGLLLGTMTDF
-825 STITIDVVDGKL
+825 STIYVGVENGKL
-837 KFKCE
+837 SFKCE
-842 KLSEGDG
+842 KIKS
-849 ENHQD
+849 

>member
-1 MSDINGIFSKKAKAV
+1 MADGYGIFSAKAKTV
-16 LQAARMAARNLGS
+16 MQAARMAARNLGS
-29 DSISTEHLLLG
+29 DSITVEHLLLG
-40 LVREDSGFAA
+40 LVREDSGLAA
-50 ETLKA
+50 ETLRA
-55 LNVNLNELGENVQ
+55 LKVNLNDLAETVQ
-68 RALTSN
+68 KNLTN
-74 GGIMTVGDSHGA
+74 DGGVMTVGGDSRGG
-86 LLSFTNRCK
+86 LLSFTARTK
-95 AALYNAAKIAKNEGD
+95 AVLFNAAKIAKNEGD

-124 QSESAAVGTLS
+124 QADSPAAATLS
-135 SFGVTFENFQAALSQ
+135 TFNVTYDNFLQVFDQ
-150 LKRESSE
+150 LKHNSGEKLPDGNGDGE
-157 DGVPGEGAGEGA
+157 DGMRPYQATKD
-169 GFESE
+169 
-174 QPRGNGETRQQARS
+174 PRTI
-188 QSRSKTPIL
+188 SRSKTPIL

-206 MARLG
+206 MARAG

-251 IEGLAL
+251 IEGLAQ
-257 KIAQKK
+257 KIVQKK
-263 IPELLANKRVVS
+263 IPDLLSNKRVVS

-293 RVKGLIMEL
+293 RVKGLLMEL
-302 QRVDNSVILFID
+302 QRVGNSVILFID

-367 RFQTIVVNPPSS
+367 RFQTILVNPPNA
-379 EDSIQ
+379 EDSVQ
-384 ILEGLRAKYEQ
+384 ILEGLRVKYEQ
-395 HHKVRYTPEAIRASV
+395 HHNVHYTPKAIRAAV
-410 TLAERYISDRFLP
+410 ILGERYISERFLP

-434 ARVRLNSIKTP
+434 ARVRLNSIKVP
-445 QDLKEMED
+445 KDLQDMEQ
-453 ELAEAMQKKEDAIAD
+453 ELTESIQKKEEAVSN
-468 QQYETA
+468 QNFTEA
-474 ASLRDKIE
+474 AELRAREE
-482 ELTNRIAERRDA
+482 ELQKLIDERKRQ
-494 LNKEDSSVMP
+494 LQSEDSETP
-504 VVDENEIRD
+504 TVDENDIRD
-513 CISKMTGIPV
+513 VISKMTGIPV

-530 AQKLLKL
+530 AQRLLHL
-537 GDEIKERVIG
+537 GDEIKQRVIG
-547 QDQAVDAVVKAI
+547 QDAAVDAIVKSI
-559 RRTRAGIRDTK
+559 RRTRAGIRSSK

-591 VLSLSLFGSED
+591 VLSLALFGSED

-610 EYMEKHSISRLI
+610 EYMEKHSVSRLI

-630 FEDNGGQL
+630 FEDGGGQL
-638 SEKVRKRPYC
+638 SEKVRKHPYS

-660 DVYNLLLQILDDGI
+660 DIYNLLLQILDDGV

-717 YERMETAIREEVK
+717 YDRMENAIREEVK

-742 EQIVFRPLTKS
+742 EQIVFRALSKR
-753 DLTSV
+753 DLVSV
-758 VDIQL
+758 VDIQ
-763 MFLQKNLSERGILL
+763 MGFLQKNISDRGILL
-777 EISKEAKEFVV
+777 EISEEAKELIVNN
-788 GHNYDSALGARPIRR
+788 NYDSALGARPIRR
-803 SIQQLIE
+803 SIQNLVE
-810 DEIAEGLLLGIYSDF
+810 DEIAEGLLLGTMSDF
-825 STITIDVVDGKL
+825 STIRIGVEKGKL
-837 KFKCE
+837 SFKCE
-842 KLSEGDG
+842 KIES
-849 ENHQD
+849 N

>member
-1 MSDINGIFSKKAKAV
+1 
-16 LQAARMAARNLGS
+16 MAARNLGS
-29 DSISTEHLLLG
+29 DSITVEHLLLG
-40 LVREDSGFAA
+40 LVREDSGYAS

-55 LNVNLNELGENVQ
+55 LKVNLVELGETVQ
-68 RALTSN
+68 RALTN
-74 GGIMTVGDSHGA
+74 DGGLMTIGGDNRGG
-86 LLSFTNRCK
+86 LLAFTARTK
-95 AALYNAAKIAKNEGD
+95 AVMFNAAKIAKEEGD

-124 QSESAAVGTLS
+124 QSDSPAAATLS
-135 SFGVTFENFQAALSQ
+135 TFNVTFENFQQALDQIKRGSAEETQDDRDFVGRQSQ
-150 LKRESSE
+150 QGR
-157 DGVPGEGAGEGA
+157 P
-169 GFESE
+169 
-174 QPRGNGETRQQARS
+174 QQK
-188 QSRSKTPIL
+188 SKTPIL

-206 MARLG
+206 LARQG

-218 REAEIERLIQILCRR
+218 REEEIERLIQILCRR

-251 IEGLAL
+251 IEGLAQ
-257 KIAQKK
+257 KIVQKK
-263 IPELLANKRVVS
+263 IPELLMNKRVVT

-367 RFQTIVVNPPSS
+367 RFQTIMVNPPNS

-384 ILEGLRAKYEQ
+384 ILEGLRGKYEQ
-395 HHKVRYTPEAIRASV
+395 HHKVRYTPDAIRAAV
-410 TLAERYISDRFLP
+410 LLAERYISERFLP

-434 ARVRLNSIKTP
+434 ARVRLDSICIP
-445 QDLKEMED
+445 QDLKDMEE
-453 ELAEAMQKKEDAIAD
+453 ELAELKREMDDAVAN
-468 QQYETA
+468 QNFEKA
-474 ASLRDKIE
+474 ASLRDKTE
-482 ELTNRIAERRDA
+482 DLEKKVVERRESLSADK
-494 LNKEDSSVMP
+494 NSETTP
-504 VVDENEIRD
+504 VVDENAIRD

-523 SRLAGEE
+523 SRLADEE
-530 AQKLLKL
+530 AKKLLHL

-630 FEDNGGQL
+630 FEESGGQL
-638 SEKVRKRPYC
+638 SEKVRKRPYS

-660 DVYNLLLQILDDGI
+660 DIYNLLLQILDDGI

-730 RVFSPEFLNRID
+730 RVFSPEFLNRVD
-742 EQIVFRPLTKS
+742 EQIVFRPLSKA
-753 DLTSV
+753 DLVSV

-763 MFLQKNLSERGILL
+763 SFLQKNLSERGILL
-777 EISKEAKEFVV
+777 EVTQEAKEFIVN
-788 GHNYDSALGARPIRR
+788 HNYDSALGARPAPSAAPSRTWWKTR
-803 SIQQLIE
+803 LPK
-810 DEIAEGLLLGIYSDF
+810 ACFLAP
-825 STITIDVVDGKL
+825 
-837 KFKCE
+837 
-842 KLSEGDG
+842 
-849 ENHQD
+849 

>member
-1 MSDINGIFSKKAKAV
+1 MADINGIFSAKAKAA
-16 LQAARMAARNLGS
+16 LQAARIAARNLGS
-29 DSISTEHLLLG
+29 DCVTVEHLLFG
-40 LVREDSGFAA
+40 LVREDSGVAS

-55 LNVNLNELGENVQ
+55 LKVNLAELSETIQ
-68 RALTSN
+68 RALSTN
-74 GGIMTVGDSHGA
+74 GGLMTVGGDAHGG
-86 LLSFTNRCK
+86 LLTFTGQCK
-95 AALYNAAKIAKNEGD
+95 AVLYNAAKIAKEEGV
-110 QYIGPEHLMLAILQ
+110 QFIGPEHLMLAILQ
-124 QSESAAVGTLS
+124 QTDSPAAATLS
-135 SFGVTFENFQAALSQ
+135 TYNVTFENYQEMLMQIKRQADGQPMDDGQSDDEPRERYTQTRQAA
-150 LKRESSE
+150 
-157 DGVPGEGAGEGA
+157 P
-169 GFESE
+169 
-174 QPRGNGETRQQARS
+174 
-188 QSRSKTPIL
+188 SRSKTPIL

-206 MARLG
+206 MARAG

-257 KIAQKK
+257 KIVQRK
-263 IPELLANKRVVS
+263 IPDLLANKRVVT

-302 QRVDNSVILFID
+302 QRVGNSVILFID

-349 TTIDEYRKYIE
+349 TTFDEYRKYIE
-360 KDAALER
+360 KDPALER
-367 RFQTIVVNPPSS
+367 RFQTIIVNPPTV

-384 ILEGLRAKYEQ
+384 ILDGLRPKYEQ
-395 HHKVRYTPEAIRASV
+395 HHNVHYTPDAVRAAV
-410 TLAERYISDRFLP
+410 ELGERYISERFLP

-434 ARVRLNSIKTP
+434 ARVRLNSIKIP
-445 QDLKEMED
+445 QDLQNMED
-453 ELAEAMQKKEDAIAD
+453 ELGECLQKKEEAVANQD
-468 QQYETA
+468 YTSA
-474 ASLRDKIE
+474 AALRAREE
-482 ELTNRIAERRDA
+482 ELQNSIAERKKQ
-494 LNKEDSSVMP
+494 LQSEESETP
-504 VVDENEIRD
+504 IVDENVIRD
-513 CISKMTGIPV
+513 VISKMTGIPV
-523 SRLAGEE
+523 RRLGGEE
-530 AQKLLKL
+530 AQKLIHL
-537 GDEIKERVIG
+537 GDEIKQRVIG
-547 QDQAVDAVVKAI
+547 QDQAVDAIVKSI
-559 RRTRAGIRDTK
+559 RRSRAGIRNNK

-591 VLSLSLFGSED
+591 VLCKELFGSED
-602 SMIRIDMS
+602 SLVRIDMS
-610 EYMEKHSISRLI
+610 EYMEKHSVSRLI

-630 FEDNGGQL
+630 FEDGGGQL
-638 SEKVRKRPYC
+638 SEKVRKHPYS

-660 DVYNLLLQILDDGI
+660 DIYNLLLQILDDGI

-730 RVFSPEFLNRID
+730 RVFSPEFLNRVD
-742 EQIVFRPLTKS
+742 EQIVFRALSKK
-753 DLTSV
+753 DLVSV
-758 VDIQL
+758 VDIQ
-763 MFLQKNLSERGILL
+763 MGFLQKNLSDRGILL
-777 EISKEAKEFVV
+777 EMSQEAKEFVV
-788 GHNYDSALGARPIRR
+788 NHNYDASLGARPIRR
-803 SIQQLIE
+803 SIQNLVE
-810 DEIAEGLLLGIYSDF
+810 DEIAEGLLLGTMTDF
-825 STITIDVVDGKL
+825 STIYVGVENGKL
-837 KFKCE
+837 SFKCE
-842 KLSEGDG
+842 KIKS
-849 ENHQD
+849 

>member
-1 MSDINGIFSKKAKAV
+1 MSENNGIFSAKAKAV

-29 DSISTEHLLLG
+29 DSITVEHLLLG
-40 LVREDSGFAA
+40 LVREDSGYAS

-55 LNVNLNELGENVQ
+55 LKVNLVELGETVQ
-68 RALTSN
+68 RALTN
-74 GGIMTVGDSHGA
+74 DGGLMTIGGDNRGG
-86 LLSFTNRCK
+86 LLAFTARTK
-95 AALYNAAKIAKNEGD
+95 AVMFNAAKIAKEEGD

-124 QSESAAVGTLS
+124 QSDSPAAATLS
-135 SFGVTFENFQAALSQ
+135 TFNVTFENFQQALDQIKRGSAEETQDDRDFVGRQSQ
-150 LKRESSE
+150 QGR
-157 DGVPGEGAGEGA
+157 P
-169 GFESE
+169 
-174 QPRGNGETRQQARS
+174 QQK
-188 QSRSKTPIL
+188 SKTPIL

-206 MARLG
+206 LARQG

-218 REAEIERLIQILCRR
+218 REEEIERLIQILCRR

-251 IEGLAL
+251 IEGLAQ
-257 KIAQKK
+257 KIVQKK
-263 IPELLANKRVVS
+263 IPELLMNKRVVT

-367 RFQTIVVNPPSS
+367 RFQTIMVNPPNS

-384 ILEGLRAKYEQ
+384 ILEGLRGKYEQ
-395 HHKVRYTPEAIRASV
+395 HHKVRYTPDAIRAAV
-410 TLAERYISDRFLP
+410 LLAERYISERFLP

-434 ARVRLNSIKTP
+434 ARVRLDSICIP
-445 QDLKEMED
+445 QDLKDMEE
-453 ELAEAMQKKEDAIAD
+453 ELAELKREMDDAVAN
-468 QQYETA
+468 QNFEKA
-474 ASLRDKIE
+474 ASLRDKTE
-482 ELTNRIAERRDA
+482 DLEKKVVERRESLSADK
-494 LNKEDSSVMP
+494 NSETTP
-504 VVDENEIRD
+504 VVDENAIRD

-523 SRLAGEE
+523 SRLADEE
-530 AQKLLKL
+530 AKKLLHL

-630 FEDNGGQL
+630 FEESGGQL
-638 SEKVRKRPYC
+638 SEKVRKRPYS

-660 DVYNLLLQILDDGI
+660 DIYNLLLQILDDGI

-730 RVFSPEFLNRID
+730 RVFSPEFLNRVD
-742 EQIVFRPLTKS
+742 EQIVFRPLSKA
-753 DLTSV
+753 DLVSV

-763 MFLQKNLSERGILL
+763 SFLQKNLSERGILL
-777 EISKEAKEFVV
+777 EVTQEAKEFIVN
-788 GHNYDSALGARPIRR
+788 HNYDSALGARPIRR
-803 SIQQLIE
+803 TIQNLVE
-810 DEIAEGLLLGIYSDF
+810 DEIAEGLLLGTMTDF
-825 STITIDVVDGKL
+825 STVSIGVKDGKL
-837 KFKCE
+837 CFGCE
-842 KLSEGDG
+842 KLPEESE
-849 ENHQD
+849 NPA

>member
-16 LQAARMAARNLGS
+16 LQAARIAARNLGS
-29 DSISTEHLLLG
+29 DSVTTEHLLLG

-50 ETLKA
+50 ETLRA
-55 LNVNLNELGENVQ
+55 LKINLNELGENVQ
-68 RALTSN
+68 RSLTTN
-74 GGIMTVGDSHGA
+74 GGIMTVGDAHGA
-86 LLSFTNRCK
+86 LLSFTTRCK
-95 AALYNAAKIAKNEGD
+95 AALFNAAKIAKEEGD

-124 QSESAAVGTLS
+124 QAESPAAGTLS
-135 SFGVTFENFQAALSQ
+135 TFGVTYENFESTLQQ
-150 LKRESSE
+150 IKREAMNGQPSGE
-157 DGVPGEGAGEGA
+157 EGDGMDGDDRFMGQG
-169 GFESE
+169 
-174 QPRGNGETRQQARS
+174 RGGDTRQQVRS

-197 EHFGRDLTA
+197 DHFGRDLTA
-206 MARLG
+206 LAKQG

-218 REAEIERLIQILCRR
+218 RGREIERLIQILCRR

-251 IEGLAL
+251 IEGLAQ
-257 KIAQKK
+257 KIVQKK
-263 IPELLANKRVVS
+263 IPELLMNKRVVT

-367 RFQTIVVNPPSS
+367 RFQTIVVNPPNS

-384 ILEGLRAKYEQ
+384 ILEGLRPKYEQ
-395 HHKVRYTPEAIRASV
+395 HHKVHYTPEAIRAAV
-410 TLAERYISDRFLP
+410 TLAERYITDRFLP

-434 ARVRLNSIKTP
+434 ARVRLNSIRTP

-453 ELAEAMQKKEDAIAD
+453 ELAATMQKKEEAIAD

-474 ASLRDKIE
+474 ATLRDKIE
-482 ELTNRIAERRDA
+482 DLTNRIAGRREA
-494 LNKEDSSVMP
+494 LNKEDSADFP
-504 VVDENEIRD
+504 IVDENEIRD

-530 AQKLLKL
+530 TQKLLKL

-610 EYMEKHSISRLI
+610 EYMEKHSVSRLI

-660 DVYNLLLQILDDGI
+660 DIYNLLLQILDDGI

-730 RVFSPEFLNRID
+730 RVFSPEFLNRVD
-742 EQIVFRPLTKS
+742 EQIVFRPLTKK
-753 DLTSV
+753 DLSSV

-763 MFLQKNLSERGILL
+763 TFLQKNLSERGILL
-777 EISKEAKEFVV
+777 EVSEAAKEFIVS
-788 GHNYDSALGARPIRR
+788 HNYDSALGARPIRR
-803 SIQQLIE
+803 SIQNLVE
-810 DEIAEGLLLGIYSDF
+810 DEIAEGLLLGIYKDF
-825 STITIDVVDGKL
+825 TTISIDVENNKL
-837 KFKCE
+837 KFT
-842 KLSEGDG
+842 SEALPS
-849 ENHQD
+849 